1 MGSDKEQLS
10 EAVLAVLGQFPRT
23 LQSEVAD
30 SYRLS
35 ERLALARDAVIQVS
49 DPKVS
54 FRRSKLLSTIRQWM
68 STPGAPCTITSLDGR
83 EWTLT
88 GDFATSASPTLLNGD
103 LRLELPNF
111 SGVHP
116 DGDVRVK
123 WFDAECQRYGLVDQ
137 AADEWR
143 EVLTNRVVSD
153 EEVDRIFEEFRL
165 TPSYVEVS
173 IAHHLTGETLELTRL
188 VPTDIRYYDRL
199 VGPIGACTE
208 LRPFVGSVIR
218 ERTRVSGGEIEG
230 VKRLLLLGAHSSIA
244 PLIDLGALSSGDVN
258 ALFEWLLRDGDPIS
272 QLTAVEGGLAA
283 LEGRPGLADPIA
295 RLIHRFISDDPSDTE
310 GRLALLYALV
320 VMVDGVLAGR
330 GVARRRPPFW
340 RRLAAIA
347 HASLLH
353 RLIVASGIKVS
364 EMHRWAM
371 QSSGEFHYVQSLID
385 LRLEPR
391 WLPEFLSP
399 EQLKHEF
406 ISRIVSALQG
416 AAEHL
421 SSCESLKALLDGEPS
436 VISMLKF
443 PDSALCGPL
452 EGGTTSQ
459 ARIPAEFR
467 AKIEAGLYGDTLTAE
482 SFTALINT
490 SLIFSVTGELPQ
502 FAAEALR
509 RVKYQ
514 VRQMSDGDI
523 AFSLVVGLSIVAAV
537 TRSSE
542 LATEI
547 RVLGR
552 VLRRRLPSVVRV
564 SDLVKAAHI
573 AAAAHIDFDA
583 WGQYLG
589 EWLTE
594 LALDDIGDE
603 EAGQL
608 LRRVM
613 ILCQL
618 EPKLWPQCARAEAA
632 LASVVRPG

>member
-10 EAVLAVLGQFPRT
+10 AAVLAVLGQFPRT

-35 ERLALARDAVIQVS
+35 ERFALARDAVIQLS
-49 DPKVS
+49 DRKIS

-68 STPGAPCTITSLDGR
+68 STPEAACTITSIDGR

-88 GDFATSASPTLLNGD
+88 GTFETSRSPTLLND
-103 LRLELPNF
+103 SVRLELPDF
-111 SGVHP
+111 SCVHS
-116 DGDVRVK
+116 DGDVRVR
-123 WFDAECQRYGLVDQ
+123 WFDTECRRYGLVDQ
-137 AADEWR
+137 ATNEWR
-143 EVLTNRVVSD
+143 EMLTNRGASD
-153 EEVDRIFEEFRL
+153 QEVDRIFEEFRL
-165 TPSYVEVS
+165 TPSYVEGA
-173 IAHHLTGETLELTRL
+173 IARHLTGETLELAQL

-208 LRPFVGSVIR
+208 LGPFVGSVIR
-218 ERTRVSGGEIEG
+218 ERARVSGGGIEG

-244 PLIDLGALSSGDVN
+244 PLIDLGALSPGDVN
-258 ALFEWLLRDGDPIS
+258 ALFEWLLKDGDPIS
-272 QLTAVEGGLAA
+272 QLTAVEGGLAV

-295 RLIHRFISDDPSDTE
+295 GLIHRFISDDPSDTE
-310 GRLALLYALV
+310 GRLALFYALV

-421 SSCESLKALLDGEPS
+421 SSFESLKALLDGEQS
-436 VISMLKF
+436 VRSMLKF

-452 EGGTTSQ
+452 EGGMTSQ
-459 ARIPAEFR
+459 ARIP
-467 AKIEAGLYGDTLTAE
+467 D
-482 SFTALINT
+482 
-490 SLIFSVTGELPQ
+490 ELPR
-502 FAAEALR
+502 EDR
-509 RVKYQ
+509 
-514 VRQMSDGDI
+514 G
-523 AFSLVVGLSIVAAV
+523 G
-537 TRSSE
+537 SSW
-542 LATEI
+542 
-547 RVLGR
+547 RYPDR
-552 VLRRRLPSVVRV
+552 
-564 SDLVKAAHI
+564 
-573 AAAAHIDFDA
+573 
-583 WGQYLG
+583 
-589 EWLTE
+589 
-594 LALDDIGDE
+594 
-603 EAGQL
+603 
-608 LRRVM
+608 
-613 ILCQL
+613 
-618 EPKLWPQCARAEAA
+618 
-632 LASVVRPG
+632 